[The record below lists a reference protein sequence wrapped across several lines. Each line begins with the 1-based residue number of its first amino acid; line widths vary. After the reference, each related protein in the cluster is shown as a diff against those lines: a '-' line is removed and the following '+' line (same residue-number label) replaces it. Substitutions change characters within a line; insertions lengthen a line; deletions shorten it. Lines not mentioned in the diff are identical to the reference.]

1 MLSLISEFLQPW
13 ADLIPRFSHRPTS
26 VEWCVWDSPLAG
38 PRVTRFPILH
48 CPALTHIE
56 YYPSTPFP
64 LDLEVQ
70 TLKTADNHELTI
82 NASIMVSICDPL
94 LMRSSIGF
102 DDYVSNLSMEAR
114 AVIHEFISGHN
125 MIHGLEATDLLF
137 DHLSESLTS
146 LADGGVYLD
155 RLCIE
160 DAAATSAF
168 RLYGV
173 SAAL

>member
-13 ADLIPRFSHRPTS
+13 ADLVPRFSHRPNT
-26 VEWCVWDSPLAG
+26 VEWCVWDSPVNK
-38 PRVTRFPILH
+38 PRTTRLPILH

-64 LDLEVQ
+64 MDLEVQ
-70 TLKTADNHELTI
+70 TLRTADGHELTI
-82 NASIMVSICDPL
+82 NASIMVTILDPL
-94 LMRSSIGF
+94 LLRESVGY
-102 DDYVSNLSMEAR
+102 DDYVSNISMEAR

-125 MIHGLEATDLLF
+125 LTYGLESTESLY
-137 DHLSESLTS
+137 DHLYDAIDDLTN
-146 LADGGVYLD
+146 GGVSLD